1 MKQMGGDTT
10 SASLSDEAYYDAFM
24 EDKMLESNPEADTK
38 ALLNRLQNTLDNN
51 QPKTVEEVVNDAQ
64 KEINGWDKFRY
75 NLIDW
80 AYQINKGFFG
90 FFEGIGDF
98 LIGGIGAIGSAFGI
112 DDTWAKQ
119 AIEYDWSSRAA
130 QAGAIWEN
138 KLWGIGLDG
147 LYDFSEGE
155 NGKTAFEN
163 TLQEN
168 NWKQQ
173 LFGEETYNFVSG
185 LEYSIGNQLPS
196 IALGGI
202 TGGAA
207 AGSSVPFIANNANAI
222 AKAVSV
228 GTMSLSA
235 GGHGVDEALKD
246 GATLNQA
253 LAYGALAGGVEAL
266 SEYALEAPLN
276 KIGSI
281 FKDSAG
287 NAIKLLPN
295 TVGGALGQVAIG
307 GVGKRLTSEFIEE
320 GLEEVFSDLL
330 NPLIKSVYK
339 GDIESNYKEL
349 ATPEGALG
357 LLESFLS
364 GGISAGLIG
373 GGTMVSHY
381 GLNYNAIQAGTMAE
395 EIQQDFQEALNKKK
409 GQVLT
414 SEEATAL
421 IEQEQKKIEKYNKY
435 INKLND
441 KQKAKLFQR
450 LAKTSV
456 SEYYDKRNALLN
468 AAKQQFQNYIANSS
482 DPAQINIYD
491 RAIKLYDQQIQYNER
506 MRDAFE
512 TNYSRAILDEFYGG
526 IFETS
531 TGVKTASNIQSLK
544 NNLQDYIDLSKNK
557 AIKSEK
563 SIIELKDDIIK
574 SLDELVKVESV
585 SDKAKIAQ
593 SLRAFVDDISEI
605 NLNDDGSLNSAFTNA
620 IDNLSKDTTVKQMV
634 VRQIASNLFD
644 ETNIRSTIKFVSP
657 EELKKITNSKNVVD
671 GAYNAR
677 TNTIYLNSE
686 NQESAA
692 IFAHEYIS
700 HIILDGLN
708 QKDVQRWAKK
718 IRLTGRFN
726 DYKEFMTQE
735 AREDDSEIVA
745 HYLEHLFYSNKR
757 YTSERLLKE
766 FLANNKLNRL
776 INQMALKM
784 DKTKTSNEFL
794 KEVKTAVNN
803 AREKLIE
810 GKLRLQR
817 QQRMSEKVN
826 EYGVSEAVEK
836 KMDALWENDV
846 FIKFHRLVKD
856 LYESVS
862 DFKRLIKYDL
872 GMSNSTK
879 MKVGRRL
886 AQGLDNRSSS
896 ILNQINEKIPLP
908 VRLFDSYFTL
918 ANVDYERLPQNLKNT
933 INAFNLYFESLTK
946 DQLDFAEAMW
956 RRLYA
961 EAYVIQ
967 DGLQIIES
975 DEYEDAE
982 ESADTFYESSFNLY
996 DLALSIRENF
1006 ALIIDKIKA
1015 TRNNLKLPDTFSDET
1030 DASGAKLSFGQQN
1043 KFDTSKARNKEN
1055 KLNKWYHGS
1064 NAYGFT
1070 IFDENFND
1078 VFDGE
1083 LQRGFY
1089 FALSPNVARSY
1100 TRNNTVGQVQ
1110 YQVYLDLKNPL
1121 IIDAEGENWDNIGA
1135 KPPEPV
1141 KELIA
1146 NYNSGNLLTKWDEY
1160 RIKKGYMTEEGEILD
1175 SFIQAPFSQ
1184 VLEDYLKIVG
1194 FENVSLA
1201 EERSEDDLLEKYWTI
1216 SAQFNGKKFL
1226 VESDHDDGWGKGEIP
1241 NDILT
1246 DLISQV
1252 YMEFSRNGKTTRV
1265 IVAQAYKDGYD
1276 GVIINNVFD
1285 MGGGKVRREMTSIAI
1300 AFNSNQIK
1308 NVNNYYPTDDPDIRK
1323 SEKVIS
1329 NETDRIVE
1337 MKKEHADD
1345 IGAPVYDLIKTIEER
1360 ETTDDGNIYKK
1371 DINKAERRAEKILAA
1386 LEDLIPDDVDYSF
1399 NDDYDLDE
1407 EEAKLNYINGFVG
1420 YLSESVDD
1428 FVSAI
1433 ESGEYEDDPDYS
1445 NLEEL
1450 QEYLNSFKE
1459 QYDDRISAIQS
1470 LRAQEAVQQEEVKQE
1485 KPKEIK
1491 TKPQETKLEEVD
1503 AISKKAQSKFHDL
1516 YYADFKDMSEDDVDF
1531 IVKYVNSAND
1541 YFNDLFKEANESREK
1556 FANYNYGKLER
1567 ERNKLRIKYVGLA
1580 SIRKTIEELNDLIN
1594 KNRTSSE
1601 VTNNEGETTN
1611 LEEKYVELEGA
1622 FNNLNVDFDALE
1634 SKVEDIYATQSNISL
1649 LLFGKARVQG
1659 KQITAPESLRKLV
1672 TDSLK
1677 KRSQRHAVSQFDE
1690 LDEVYKKAKKNK
1702 LSKEQYEQAFK
1713 TDNMFNRY
1721 ESMSFIE
1728 DQKRNSAFESKD
1740 YYIYEKDG
1748 DFAGFSVIKQNR
1760 FNVFNNTYQ
1769 GDTYIIDTA
1778 FRSNNTDLLADKI
1791 GEFFSKQRK
1800 KSSSFVVA
1808 LRITNLAE
1816 YNSIAKGLAKY
1827 NLIAQSKFGNF
1838 NHHDAKGL
1846 DTEMLYFF
1854 TYVPNRTTR
1863 VPFDGV
1869 SVYTTQTPPKSTSNI
1884 LKDTKM
1890 TKLDLKSADSRALG
1904 VALKAS
1910 YDRLNAD
1917 AMKGTKT
1924 VEAVDESELENV
1936 LVQVNN
1942 MQTQT
1947 AEAVA
1952 GLLKAEE
1959 TIKDLEDN
1967 IDTLKKENA
1976 KQKVD
1981 LKVLSKY
1988 KETNA
1993 TKIKALEK
2001 ENAKLEKTLKE
2012 KEEVLSNIKEKSSKA
2027 KAVKAN
2033 IQEAVKNKRRTN
2045 VVRSEVKYL
2054 KSIARSENGKITMPS
2069 KYGFSF
2075 NYKGRQYFYINQS
2088 GNIYYKN
2095 FDNNRWYRAI
2105 RKYDEIVRKQKFLQK
2120 AIEKWKS
2127 ALGESGKTLNE
2138 ISPLLLTSS
2147 TNVSVDDNAYKG
2159 AKIKFANG
2167 TTTNINQTFKYDAEK
2182 QVYMPVIEFTQVDKE
2197 SYFAGMVAYASTQ
2210 EVAITD
2216 NEATNEAIVLEST
2229 AQQMSKEDVEKLIKE
2244 HGYITDKNEPV
2255 EAKTPADMEMKVAQ
2269 TNAVQK
2275 ESKKHL
2281 LTKLQIMFT
2290 NAQAAL
2296 RNAFRDFGLNFEEA
2310 ERRVAALRR
2319 AGNILTMW
2327 TTNGIPLYQVDQ
2339 EGNLVPILDENGF
2352 QKKSKSLAETFRI
2365 IENVINDLNKNGD
2378 KSIYMDEEIS
2388 AILNSKMHGRKA
2400 KNSAIRNY
2408 LTRIFSLYKYNKL
2421 QIDSVNAAKKLMI
2434 QAIGRV
2440 DLTQNGKVPEKA
2452 QIDILKSLLNFNV
2465 EVNKTN
2471 EELTISDLIKAVR
2484 EDFKGSRFKDNFKD
2498 YSQAEIEKIKVNIEN
2513 AIRSYTIKSVF
2524 GKTIEATK
2532 FKNTTEFYN
2541 IRKLFSI
2548 KNEDGTEDSNY
2559 FDRLVESNLA
2569 DSINDVTEE
2578 QLDTII
2584 DQAERYYKEQENSN
2598 YSQALKENPEII
2610 EFYKK
2615 QLSSLKGRFKQPSV
2629 ERLTIENEQL
2639 EKRYGD
2645 YLKEFDKGITEHVR
2659 AIQNVAIAY
2668 NILTQEEADF
2678 YNDLFPNYV
2687 PIPRE
2692 KIYSSDMA
2700 RGKATDYKLIKNRK
2714 GSSEVIQPMLSSLY
2728 NQLSN
2733 VIKKATYNQVFG
2745 EFDRLSQL
2753 PENKDVKSEYIQL
2766 DRGWS
2771 KERVTNANDIS
2782 YLDALTEA
2790 ETDNNEIYYNIKNSD
2805 GTITTKKAALS
2816 DQAMAGIRTGL
2827 GDTIVNLEK
2836 LMKKFQIGNI
2846 NNFYKKVVTSWNP
2859 FFMFT
2864 NAIRDFSDAI
2874 FTTKNGSLKFIREIP
2889 KSWKEALSG
2898 NSYLWKTFLN
2908 YGGKSGSLFDM
2919 ENALDLQ
2926 NEIVKYVN
2934 NERTSNKLINI
2945 IPEANELIEL
2955 MPRFTE
2961 FKLSYQRYIDNG
2973 VSPNEAI
2980 SLALYDSANI
2990 TTDFSRGGTITKVLN
3005 RTIIPF
3011 LNAQVQGFCKAANI
3025 IMHPKDVES
3034 LVALLIKMLILGMLP
3049 DLLEE
3054 LLNWNN
3060 EDYQAVPEYTK
3071 ENYYLIPVS
3080 NGNFIKIPKGHILG
3094 VVASLG
3100 RQIINVSAGRADV
3113 KESADAFMATFQS
3126 SLSPVDLSN
3135 GLRTIFTPISDVK
3148 RNLTWYG
3155 GTIDKQSDLNK
3166 RPNERYDTTT
3176 SNIAIAIAKIN
3187 PDWSPKRVQYILEQY
3202 TGVIGDIL
3210 LPMTS
3215 NESDL
3220 GKSALNFILSNTT
3233 ISAVKNNKYRGDF
3246 YDLKT
3251 EMQYAKNDGDDKAS
3265 IVFSYLNHCYKELEE
3280 LENKLD
3286 TISDGEEKYTAYVTL
3301 REGYKTAI
3309 KNANMFYDKLQN
3321 IEVSSDDKFALT
3333 EAYRQVFG
3341 AEIALEHY
3349 NKNVYERAT
3358 KANNFG
3364 VSFDDFYQLYFSIR
3378 QAGSKETAV
3387 KMARRVISDKAKA
3400 YALLKLLGMTLK
3412 ESELKL
3418 ASRYLS

>member
-51 QPKTVEEVVNDAQ
+51 RPKTVEEVVNDAQ

-112 DDTWAKQ
+112 DDSWAKQ
-119 AIEYDWSSRAA
+119 AIEYDWSSKAA

-138 KLWGIGLDG
+138 KLWGIGLEG

-173 LFGEETYNFVSG
+173 AFGEEAYNFVSG

-202 TGGAA
+202 TGGVA
-207 AGSSVPFIANNANAI
+207 AGSSVSFIANNANAI

-228 GTMSLSA
+228 GSMSLSA
-235 GGHGVDEALKD
+235 GGRGVDEALKD

-253 LAYGALAGGVEAL
+253 LAYGALSGGVEAL

-364 GGISAGLIG
+364 GGISAGVMG
-373 GGTMVSHY
+373 GGSMVSRY

-441 KQKAKLFQR
+441 KQKAKLFR
-450 LAKTSV
+450 RFTGTTVA
-456 SEYYDKRNALLN
+456 EYFDEKNATLN
-468 AAKQQFQNYIANSS
+468 AAKKQFQNYIANSS

-491 RAIKLYDQQIQYNER
+491 RAVKLYDQQIQYNER

-563 SIIELKDDIIK
+563 SIIELKDDIAK

-585 SDKAKIAQ
+585 NDKAKIAQ
-593 SLRAFVDDISEI
+593 SLQAFVDDISQV

-644 ETNIRSTIKFVSP
+644 ETNIRSTIKFASP
-657 EELKKITNSKNVVD
+657 EELKEITKSNNYVD
-671 GAYNAR
+671 GYFDAK
-677 TNTIYLNSE
+677 TNTVYINSD
-686 NQESAA
+686 NQDSAA
-692 IFAHEYIS
+692 IFVHEYIS
-700 HIILDGLN
+700 HVILDGLN
-708 QKDVQRWAKK
+708 QEDVQRWAKE
-718 IRLTGRFN
+718 IRATKRFEDN
-726 DYKEFMTQE
+726 EGLMTLE
-735 AREDDSEIVA
+735 ARKNDSEIVA
-745 HYLEHLFYSNKR
+745 HYLEHLFYGNER
-757 YTSERLLKE
+757 YTSEKLFKD
-766 FLANNKLNRL
+766 FVNNKNLNKL
-776 INQMALKM
+776 IRKMAFKAN
-784 DKTKTSNEFL
+784 KARVSNAFL
-794 KEVKTAVNN
+794 KEVLNAVNN
-803 AREKLIE
+803 AREKFIE
-810 GKLRLQR
+810 GKLRYNQEKL
-817 QQRMSEKVN
+817 SEKVSEQMAKKISEIEKEYAN
-826 EYGVSEAVEK
+826 EIGVPV
-836 KMDALWENDV
+836 
-846 FIKFHRLVKD
+846 
-856 LYESVS
+856 
-862 DFKRLIKYDL
+862 
-872 GMSNSTK
+872 
-879 MKVGRRL
+879 
-886 AQGLDNRSSS
+886 
-896 ILNQINEKIPLP
+896 NEL
-908 VRLFDSYFTL
+908 T
-918 ANVDYERLPQNLKNT
+918 T
-933 INAFNLYFESLTK
+933 I
-946 DQLDFAEAMW
+946 
-956 RRLYA
+956 
-961 EAYVIQ
+961 
-967 DGLQIIES
+967 
-975 DEYEDAE
+975 
-982 ESADTFYESSFNLY
+982 
-996 DLALSIRENF
+996 
-1006 ALIIDKIKA
+1006 
-1015 TRNNLKLPDTFSDET
+1015 
-1030 DASGAKLSFGQQN
+1030 
-1043 KFDTSKARNKEN
+1043 
-1055 KLNKWYHGS
+1055 
-1064 NAYGFT
+1064 
-1070 IFDENFND
+1070 
-1078 VFDGE
+1078 
-1083 LQRGFY
+1083 
-1089 FALSPNVARSY
+1089 
-1100 TRNNTVGQVQ
+1100 
-1110 YQVYLDLKNPL
+1110 
-1121 IIDAEGENWDNIGA
+1121 
-1135 KPPEPV
+1135 
-1141 KELIA
+1141 
-1146 NYNSGNLLTKWDEY
+1146 
-1160 RIKKGYMTEEGEILD
+1160 
-1175 SFIQAPFSQ
+1175 
-1184 VLEDYLKIVG
+1184 
-1194 FENVSLA
+1194 
-1201 EERSEDDLLEKYWTI
+1201 
-1216 SAQFNGKKFL
+1216 
-1226 VESDHDDGWGKGEIP
+1226 
-1241 NDILT
+1241 
-1246 DLISQV
+1246 
-1252 YMEFSRNGKTTRV
+1252 
-1265 IVAQAYKDGYD
+1265 
-1276 GVIINNVFD
+1276 
-1285 MGGGKVRREMTSIAI
+1285 
-1300 AFNSNQIK
+1300 
-1308 NVNNYYPTDDPDIRK
+1308 
-1323 SEKVIS
+1323 
-1329 NETDRIVE
+1329 
-1337 MKKEHADD
+1337 
-1345 IGAPVYDLIKTIEER
+1345 IEER

-1386 LEDLIPDDVDYSF
+1386 LEDLIPNDADYST
-1399 NDDYDLDE
+1399 NDNYDLDE
-1407 EEAKLNYINGFVG
+1407 EETKLNYINDFAEDLANNVGEFV
-1420 YLSESVDD
+1420 YE
-1428 FVSAI
+1428 I
-1433 ESGEYEDDPDYS
+1433 ESSEYEDDPDYS

-1450 QEYLNSFKE
+1450 QDYLNNFIDS
-1459 QYDDRISAIQS
+1459 YDDRISAIQD
-1470 LRAQEAVQQEEVKQE
+1470 LRAQEGVQQEETKQE

-1491 TKPQETKLEEVD
+1491 KKPQETKLEEVD
-1503 AISKKAQSKFHDL
+1503 AINKKAQSKFHDL

-1531 IVKYVNSAND
+1531 IVKYVDSANNH
-1541 YFNDLFKEANESREK
+1541 FNDLLKEAVESEKK
-1556 FANYNYGKLER
+1556 FATYNYGKLER
-1567 ERNKLRIKYVGLA
+1567 ERNKLRTKYVNLGA
-1580 SIRKTIEELNDLIN
+1580 IRKTIEELNDLIN

-1634 SKVEDIYATQSNISL
+1634 SKVEDIYAAQNNIAL
-1649 LLFGKARVQG
+1649 LLFGETRAQG
-1659 KQITAPESLRKLV
+1659 KKITAPDYTAKSV
-1672 TDSLK
+1672 TKILK
-1677 KRSQRHAVSQFDE
+1677 TLSQRHAVTQFDDVNE
-1690 LDEVYKKAKKNK
+1690 IYKQAKKNK
-1702 LSKEQYEQAFK
+1702 LSKEKYEQAFNIG
-1713 TDNMFNRY
+1713 DLFNKY
-1721 ESMSFIE
+1721 ESMRFIE

-1740 YYIYEKDG
+1740 YYIYENNG

-1808 LRITNLAE
+1808 LRLTNLTE

-1838 NHHDAKGL
+1838 NYHDAKGL
-1846 DTEMLYFF
+1846 NTEMLYFF
-1854 TYVPNRTTR
+1854 TYVPNRTTS

-1869 SVYTTQTPPKSTSNI
+1869 SVYTTQTPPKNTSNI
-1884 LKDTKM
+1884 LKDTKI

-1910 YDRLNAD
+1910 YDRLNVD

-1924 VEAVDESELENV
+1924 VEAVDESKLENV
-1936 LVQVNN
+1936 LVQVAN

-1947 AEAVA
+1947 TEAVA

-1967 IDTLKKENA
+1967 VETLKKENA
-1976 KQKVD
+1976 KQKVE

-2012 KEEVLSNIKEKSSKA
+2012 KEEALSNIKEKSSKA

-2045 VVRSEVKYL
+2045 VIRSEVKYL

-2069 KYGFSF
+2069 KYGFPF

-2120 AIEKWKS
+2120 AIEKWKT
-2127 ALGESGKTLNE
+2127 ALGESGKTLSE
-2138 ISPLLLTSS
+2138 INPILLTSS
-2147 TNVSVDDNAYKG
+2147 TNISVDDNAYKG

-2210 EVAITD
+2210 EVAITE

-2229 AQQMSKEDVEKLIKE
+2229 AQQMSKEDAEKLVKE

-2296 RNAFRDFGLNFEEA
+2296 RNAFRDFGLNFEDA

-2352 QKKSKSLAETFRI
+2352 QKKSKSLAESFKI

-2471 EELTISDLIKAVR
+2471 EELTISDLIRAVR
-2484 EDFKGSRFKDNFKD
+2484 EDFKASRFKDNFKD
-2498 YSQAEIEKIKVNIEN
+2498 YSQAEIEKIKANIEN

-2578 QLDTII
+2578 QLNTII
-2584 DQAERYYKEQENSN
+2584 DQAERYYEEQENSN

-2639 EKRYGD
+2639 EKRFGD
-2645 YLKEFDKGITEHVR
+2645 YLKEFDKGITEHVK

-2733 VIKKATYNQVFG
+2733 IVKKATYNQVFG

-2790 ETDNNEIYYNIKNSD
+2790 ETDNNEIYYNIKNPD
-2805 GTITTKKAALS
+2805 GTITTKKASLS

-2874 FTTKNGSLKFIREIP
+2874 FTTKNGSLNFVREIP

-2898 NSYLWKTFLN
+2898 DSYLWKTFLN

-2934 NERTSNKLINI
+2934 SERTSNKLINI

-2973 VSPNEAI
+2973 VNPNEAI

-3025 IMHPKDVES
+3025 VMHPKDVES

-3418 ASRYLS
+3418 ASRYLN